1 MNDRNSGRRH
11 GLWMERQFRRD
22 CASRLSARRRAVR
35 RPPPQALQETPLV
48 AWTACDTIPP
58 VRATPLMRP
67 SQIRNLIVL
76 VVLLVAGLWAS
87 CTAADFIIEYNWW
100 KEVGQVGTWASM
112 LWYSIAPAA
121 AGSILAFVALWVAH
135 ARGLHF
141 AGVRQRDYRWYSWLV
156 PIPLAVVALLFGS
169 GPIDYWTVMRFIGS
183 RNLSL
188 PADAW
193 KDQVFSRGLPFY
205 LFDLPFY
212 SEVLGFVFVLAILCA
227 LVFWVTARGW
237 QLSETFRYGRLDDG
251 PRKTLTIGPGSL
263 LLPGATRAGFVRII
277 TVILL
282 LGFAVWI
289 YLGNYELLL
298 NSHAFMTGADYVDEK
313 VTLPLRWLLIVVT
326 LGALPLV
333 WTRSYKK
340 AVILVAS
347 FFILQ
352 LALPGIVHAVYVRP
366 NEISIERPYIE
377 RHINATAMAFGL
389 NRNAQELPFAASGQ
403 QTVDPVQDATLLDNV
418 RLWDLRAYSATI
430 TQIQALRPYYTFPA
444 TDVDRYYP
452 NGRIKQVLL
461 SPREI
466 DVTQLSAEASQSW
479 INPRFIYTHGFGAVL
494 SEVNKITPDGLPVL
508 LIENAPPEI
517 KSPGFQLT
525 RPEIYYGESTQDPV
539 FVHTAREEFD
549 YPSGDQNKYS
559 TYQGTGG
566 FPIGSFLLKTA
577 AAISEG
583 EPNMMFTSYLTG
595 QSRMMIYRNV
605 RTRLAHLAPFLNWDP
620 DPYLVITDDGRLV
633 WMVDGYTTSLSHPY
647 SATLPVTGVDE
658 GANYIRNAV
667 KATVD
672 AYTGNVALYVFDPSD
687 PIIQVYENLFPK
699 LFRPASEMP
708 PDLRRHARYPEV
720 LFRAQAEAYR
730 IFHMRDPQVFYN
742 KEDIW
747 EVAHTLS
754 GQSGQ
759 PESMQPTYVVASL
772 PGEKDPEFLLILPF
786 TPRGKDNLIGWM
798 AARCDGDR
806 LGEVVYFQL
815 SKQQLMYGPMQIES
829 RIDQDQNIS
838 KDLTLWNQQGSHV
851 LRGNIIALP
860 VSDGFLYVESIYI
873 QDGEARMPQLK
884 KVVLA
889 MGDRL
894 IYRDTFV
901 EALAELTGGPTPP
914 SPAISAATS
923 SAATPPVSTGQDTSA
938 LIEQIGRLR
947 EQAEQLVQEL
957 EKLEKEAQKN
967 K

>member
-1 MNDRNSGRRH
+1 MH
-11 GLWMERQFRRD
+11 L
-22 CASRLSARRRAVR
+22 LK
-35 RPPPQALQETPLV
+35 
-48 AWTACDTIPP
+48 
-58 VRATPLMRP
+58 
-67 SQIRNLIVL
+67 IRNLL
-76 VVLLVAGLWAS
+76 MLAVLLALSLRAI
-87 CTAADFIIEYNWW
+87 TIAANFIVDYNWW
-100 KEVGQVGTWASM
+100 KEVGQVSTWISM
-112 LWYSIAPAA
+112 LWYSIAPVG
-121 AGSILAFVALWVAH
+121 AGTLVAFIALWVAH
-135 ARGLHF
+135 RQGLGF
-141 AGVRQRDYRWYSWLV
+141 AGIRRRDFRLYSRLIAV
-156 PIPLAVVALLFGS
+156 GLAIAAIFFAS
-169 GPIDYWTVMRFIGS
+169 ASIDYWTVMRFFGS
-183 RNLSL
+183 RGVTL
-188 PADAW
+188 PPDAW
-193 KDQVFSRGLPFY
+193 RDQVFSRPLSFY
-205 LFDLPFY
+205 MFDLPFY
-212 SEVLGFVFVLAILCA
+212 SEVIWFVFALAILCA
-227 LVFWVTARGW
+227 LIFWATARGW
-237 QLSETFRYGRLDDG
+237 QLWMSGGGLSTLD
-251 PRKTLTIGPGSL
+251 RRARALM
-263 LLPGATRAGFVRII
+263 LPGASRTGFVRII
-277 TVILL
+277 VALLL
-282 LGFAVWI
+282 LGLAALFF
-289 YLGNYELLL
+289 LGNYDLLFS
-298 NSHAFMTGADYVDEK
+298 SHAFMTGADYVDAK
-313 VTLPLRWLLIVVT
+313 VTLPLRWLLIIAV
-326 LGALPLV
+326 LAALPLA
-333 WTRSYKK
+333 WTSRYKK
-340 AVILVAS
+340 AAVLVAT

-352 LALPGIVHAVYVRP
+352 LVLPMIVSAIHVRP

-377 RHINATAMAFGL
+377 RHIQATADAFGL
-389 NRNAQELPFAASGQ
+389 NRNATERPFTASGQ
-403 QTVDPVQDATLLDNV
+403 QTVDAVQDATLLDNI

-430 TQIQALRPYYTFPA
+430 TQIQALRPYYIFPS
-444 TDVDRYYP
+444 TDVDRYFP
-452 NGRIKQVLL
+452 KGHIEQVML

-466 DVTQLSAEASQSW
+466 DVNQLSAEASQSW
-479 INPRFIYTHGFGAVL
+479 VNPRFIYTHGFGVVV

-539 FVHTAREEFD
+539 FVHSAREEFD

-577 AAISEG
+577 AAISQG
-583 EPNMMFTSYLTG
+583 EPNMIFTGYLTG
-595 QSRMMIYRNV
+595 QSRMMIYRKV
-605 RTRLAHLAPFLNWDP
+605 RGRLAHLAPFLNWDP
-620 DPYLVITDDGRLV
+620 DPYLVVTDDGRLV

-647 SATLPVTGVDE
+647 SATLSVTGVDE

-667 KATVD
+667 KAAVD
-672 AYTGNVALYVFDPSD
+672 AYTGQVSLYVFDPSD

-699 LFRPASEMP
+699 LFRSASEMP

-759 PESMQPTYVVASL
+759 PESMQPTYVVATL
-772 PGEKDPEFLLILPF
+772 PGEKEPEFLLILPF

-806 LGEVVYFQL
+806 LGDLVYFQL

-860 VSDGFLYVESIYI
+860 VSGGFLYVESIYI
-873 QDGEARMPQLK
+873 QATEARMPQLK

-894 IYRDTFV
+894 IYRDTFN
-901 EALAELTGGPTPP
+901 EALAELTGGTALPE
-914 SPAISAATS
+914 PALPAAAPASAAT
-923 SAATPPVSTGQDTSA
+923 GQNLPA
-938 LIEQIGRLR
+938 LTERLSRLR
-947 EQAEQLVQEL
+947 EQAEQLAREL
-957 EKLEKEAQKN
+957 GTLEKETQK
-967 K
+967 KK

>member
-1 MNDRNSGRRH
+1 MH
-11 GLWMERQFRRD
+11 
-22 CASRLSARRRAVR
+22 
-35 RPPPQALQETPLV
+35 
-48 AWTACDTIPP
+48 
-58 VRATPLMRP
+58 P
-67 SQIRNLIVL
+67 SKIRNLLMLAVML
-76 VVLLVAGLWAS
+76 PLSLWAI
-87 CTAADFIIEYNWW
+87 TNAADFIIEYNWW
-100 KEVGQVGTWASM
+100 KEVGQVGTWISM
-112 LWYSIAPAA
+112 LWYSNAPFV
-121 AGSILAFVALWVAH
+121 AGALLAFIALWIAH

-141 AGVRQRDYRWYSWLV
+141 AGVRRRDFRLYSRLV
-156 PIPLAVVALLFGS
+156 PVGLTVVALVFAS
-169 GPIDYWTVMRFIGS
+169 ASIDYWTIMRFFGS
-183 RNLSL
+183 RGVTL
-188 PADAW
+188 PPATWTDP
-193 KDQVFSRGLPFY
+193 VFSHALPFY

-212 SEVLGFVFVLAILCA
+212 SEVLGFVFVLAILCG
-227 LVFWVTARGW
+227 LVFWATARGW
-237 QLSETFRYGRLDDG
+237 QLWLRGGS
-251 PRKTLTIGPGSL
+251 PKTLNLGPHAL
-263 LLPGATRAGFVRII
+263 VLPGATRTGFVRVIA
-277 TVILL
+277 VILL
-282 LGFAVWI
+282 LGLATWVF
-289 YLGNYELLL
+289 LGNYELLF
-298 NSHAFMTGADYVDEK
+298 NSHAFMTGADYVDQK
-313 VTLPLRWLLIVVT
+313 VTLPLRWLLIIAV
-326 LGALPLV
+326 LAAIPLA
-333 WTRSYKK
+333 WTSRYKK
-340 AVILVAS
+340 AITLVIA

-352 LALPGIVHAVYVRP
+352 LGLPAVVRAVYVRP

-377 RHINATAMAFGL
+377 RHIQATSAAFGL
-389 NRNAQELPFAASGQ
+389 NRNATDRPFTASGQ
-403 QTVDPVQDATLLDNV
+403 QTVDAVQDATLLENI

-430 TQIQALRPYYTFPA
+430 TQIQALRPYYIFPS
-444 TDVDRYYP
+444 TDVDRYFP
-452 NGRIKQVLL
+452 KGHIEQVML

-466 DVTQLSAEASQSW
+466 DVNQLSAEASQSW
-479 INPRFIYTHGFGAVL
+479 VNPRFIYTHGFGVVV

-577 AAISEG
+577 AAISQG
-583 EPNMMFTSYLTG
+583 EPNMIFTGYLTG
-595 QSRMMIYRNV
+595 QSRMMIYRKV
-605 RTRLAHLAPFLNWDP
+605 RGRLAHLAPFLNWDP
-620 DPYLVITDDGRLV
+620 DPYLVVTDDGRLV

-647 SATLPVTGVDE
+647 SATLPVTGMDE

-667 KATVD
+667 KAAVD
-672 AYTGNVALYVFDPSD
+672 AYTGKVSLYVFDPID

-699 LFRPASEMP
+699 LFQPASEMP

-754 GQSGQ
+754 GQSGK
-759 PESMQPTYVVASL
+759 PESMQPTYVVATL
-772 PGEKDPEFLLILPF
+772 PGEKEPEFLLILPF

-806 LGEVVYFQL
+806 LGDLVYFQL

-860 VSDGFLYVESIYI
+860 VTAGFLYVESIYI
-873 QDGEARMPQLK
+873 QAGEARMPQLK

-894 IYRDTFV
+894 IYQDTFV
-901 EALAELTGGPTPP
+901 EALAELTGGPAPHG
-914 SPAISAATS
+914 PALPAAASAAAPAPAVT
-923 SAATPPVSTGQDTSA
+923 AQDTGA
-938 LIEQIGRLR
+938 LAERLSRLR
-947 EQAEQLVQEL
+947 HQAEQLAREL
-957 EKLEKEAQKN
+957 ETLEKETRK

>member
-1 MNDRNSGRRH
+1 M
-11 GLWMERQFRRD
+11 L
-22 CASRLSARRRAVR
+22 A
-35 RPPPQALQETPLV
+35 
-48 AWTACDTIPP
+48 
-58 VRATPLMRP
+58 
-67 SQIRNLIVL
+67 
-76 VVLLVAGLWAS
+76 VLLALSLRAI
-87 CTAADFIIEYNWW
+87 TIAANFIIDYNWW
-100 KEVGQVGTWASM
+100 REVGQVSTWVSM
-112 LWYSIAPAA
+112 VWYSVAPVG
-121 AGSILAFVALWVAH
+121 AGTLVAFIALWVAH
-135 ARGLHF
+135 GQGLGF
-141 AGVRQRDYRWYSWLV
+141 AGIRRRDFRLYSRLITV
-156 PIPLAVVALLFGS
+156 GLAIVAILFAS
-169 GPIDYWTVMRFIGS
+169 ASIDYWTVMRFFGS
-183 RNLSL
+183 RGLTL
-188 PADAW
+188 PPDAW
-193 KDQVFSRGLPFY
+193 RDQVFSRPLSFY
-205 LFDLPFY
+205 MFDLPFY
-212 SEVLGFVFVLAILCA
+212 SEVLWFVFALAILCA
-227 LVFWVTARGW
+227 LIFWATARGW
-237 QLSETFRYGRLDDG
+237 QLWMSGGGLSTLD
-251 PRKTLTIGPGSL
+251 RRARALM
-263 LLPGATRAGFVRII
+263 LPGASRTGFVRII
-277 TVILL
+277 VALLL
-282 LGFAVWI
+282 LGLAALFF
-289 YLGNYELLL
+289 LGNYDLLFS
-298 NSHAFMTGADYVDEK
+298 SHAFMTGADYVDAK
-313 VTLPLRWLLIVVT
+313 VTLPLRWLLIIAV
-326 LGALPLV
+326 LAALPLA
-333 WTRSYKK
+333 WTSRYKK
-340 AVILVAS
+340 AAVLVAT

-352 LALPGIVHAVYVRP
+352 LVLPVIVSAIHVRP

-377 RHINATAMAFGL
+377 RHIQATADAFGL
-389 NRNAQELPFAASGQ
+389 NRNATERPFTASGQ
-403 QTVDPVQDATLLDNV
+403 QTVDAVQDATLLDNI
-418 RLWDLRAYSATI
+418 RLWDLRAYGATI
-430 TQIQALRPYYTFPA
+430 TQIQALRPYYIFPS
-444 TDVDRYYP
+444 TDVDRYFP
-452 NGRIKQVLL
+452 KGHIEQVML

-466 DVTQLSAEASQSW
+466 DVNQLSAEASQSW
-479 INPRFIYTHGFGAVL
+479 VNPRFIYTHGFGVVV

-517 KSPGFQLT
+517 KSPGFLLT

-539 FVHTAREEFD
+539 FVHSAREEFD

-577 AAISEG
+577 AAISQG
-583 EPNMMFTSYLTG
+583 EPNMIFTGYLTG
-595 QSRMMIYRNV
+595 QSRMMIYRKV
-605 RTRLAHLAPFLNWDP
+605 RGRLAHLAPFLNWDP
-620 DPYLVITDDGRLV
+620 DPYLVVTDDGRLV

-667 KATVD
+667 KAAVD
-672 AYTGNVALYVFDPSD
+672 AYTGKVSLYVFDPSD

-759 PESMQPTYVVASL
+759 PESMQPTYVVATL
-772 PGEKDPEFLLILPF
+772 PGEKEPEFLLILPF

-806 LGEVVYFQL
+806 LGDLVYFQL

-860 VSDGFLYVESIYI
+860 VSGGFLYVESIYI
-873 QDGEARMPQLK
+873 QATEARMPQLK

-894 IYRDTFV
+894 IYRDTFN
-901 EALAELTGGPTPP
+901 EALAELTGGTA
-914 SPAISAATS
+914 PAEPALPAAAPASAA
-923 SAATPPVSTGQDTSA
+923 PGQNLPA
-938 LIEQIGRLR
+938 LTERLSRLR
-947 EQAEQLVQEL
+947 EQAEQLAREL
-957 EKLEKEAQKN
+957 GTLEKETQK
-967 K
+967 KKKK

>member
-1 MNDRNSGRRH
+1 M
-11 GLWMERQFRRD
+11 L
-22 CASRLSARRRAVR
+22 A
-35 RPPPQALQETPLV
+35 
-48 AWTACDTIPP
+48 
-58 VRATPLMRP
+58 
-67 SQIRNLIVL
+67 
-76 VVLLVAGLWAS
+76 VLLALSLRAI
-87 CTAADFIIEYNWW
+87 TIAANFIVDYNWW
-100 KEVGQVGTWASM
+100 KEVGQVSTWISM
-112 LWYSIAPAA
+112 LWYSIAPVG
-121 AGSILAFVALWVAH
+121 AGTVVAFIALWVAH
-135 ARGLHF
+135 RQGLGF
-141 AGVRQRDYRWYSWLV
+141 AGIRRRDFRLYSRLIAV
-156 PIPLAVVALLFGS
+156 GLAIAAIFFAS
-169 GPIDYWTVMRFIGS
+169 ASIDYWTIMRFFGS
-183 RNLSL
+183 RGLTL
-188 PADAW
+188 PPDAW
-193 KDQVFSRGLPFY
+193 RDQVFSRPLSFY
-205 LFDLPFY
+205 MFDLPFY
-212 SEVLGFVFVLAILCA
+212 SEALWFVFALAILCA
-227 LVFWVTARGW
+227 LIFWATARGW
-237 QLSETFRYGRLDDG
+237 QLWMSGGGLSTLD
-251 PRKTLTIGPGSL
+251 RRARALM
-263 LLPGATRAGFVRII
+263 LPGASRTGFVRII
-277 TVILL
+277 VALLL
-282 LGFAVWI
+282 LGLAALFF
-289 YLGNYELLL
+289 LGNYDLLFS
-298 NSHAFMTGADYVDEK
+298 SHAFMTGADYVDAK
-313 VTLPLRWLLIVVT
+313 VTLPLRWLLIIAV
-326 LGALPLV
+326 LAALPLA
-333 WTRSYKK
+333 WTSRYKK
-340 AVILVAS
+340 AAVLVAT

-352 LALPGIVHAVYVRP
+352 LVLPMIVSAIHVRP

-377 RHINATAMAFGL
+377 RHIQATADAFGL
-389 NRNAQELPFAASGQ
+389 NRNATERPFTASGQ
-403 QTVDPVQDATLLDNV
+403 QTVDAVQDATLLDNI

-430 TQIQALRPYYTFPA
+430 TQIQALRPYYIFPS
-444 TDVDRYYP
+444 TDVDRYFP
-452 NGRIKQVLL
+452 KGHIEQVML

-466 DVTQLSAEASQSW
+466 DVNQLSAEASQSW
-479 INPRFIYTHGFGAVL
+479 VNPRFIYTHGFGVVV

-539 FVHTAREEFD
+539 FVHSAREEFD

-577 AAISEG
+577 AAISQG
-583 EPNMMFTSYLTG
+583 EPNMIFTGYLTG
-595 QSRMMIYRNV
+595 QSRMMIYRKV
-605 RTRLAHLAPFLNWDP
+605 RGRLAHLAPFLNWDP
-620 DPYLVITDDGRLV
+620 DPYLVVTDDGRLV

-647 SATLPVTGVDE
+647 SATLSVTGVDE

-667 KATVD
+667 KAAVD
-672 AYTGNVALYVFDPSD
+672 AYTGKVSLYVFDPSD

-699 LFRPASEMP
+699 LFRSVSEMP

-759 PESMQPTYVVASL
+759 PESMQPTYVVATL
-772 PGEKDPEFLLILPF
+772 PGEKEPEFLLILPF

-806 LGEVVYFQL
+806 LGDLVYFQL

-860 VSDGFLYVESIYI
+860 VSGGFLYVESIYI
-873 QDGEARMPQLK
+873 QATEARMPQLK

-894 IYRDTFV
+894 IYRDTFN
-901 EALAELTGGPTPP
+901 EALAELTGGTALPE
-914 SPAISAATS
+914 PALPAAAPASAAT
-923 SAATPPVSTGQDTSA
+923 GQNLPA
-938 LIEQIGRLR
+938 LTERLSRLR
-947 EQAEQLVQEL
+947 EQAEQLAREL
-957 EKLEKEAQKN
+957 GTLEKETQK
-967 K
+967 KKK